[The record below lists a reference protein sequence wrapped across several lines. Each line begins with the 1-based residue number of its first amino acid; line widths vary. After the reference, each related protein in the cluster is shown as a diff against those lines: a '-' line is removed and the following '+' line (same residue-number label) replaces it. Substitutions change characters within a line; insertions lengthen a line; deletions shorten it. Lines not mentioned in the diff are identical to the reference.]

1 MRSRLDP
8 LTLLAILATLL
19 VWSSSFACISYGLRS
34 FSPGELALL
43 RFLVASLCF
52 LPAIVTGR
60 IPVPER
66 RDWPM
71 IALLGLMGITLYQ
84 VCLGTAQTRISAGA
98 AAVVIALVPGV
109 TAALAALRLGER
121 LSARAW
127 GGLGVAFLGAIL
139 ITVGAGKEIRFEPL
153 ALLALVSVFAT
164 SGYFVLQ
171 RPLMQ
176 RMTPI
181 GFTAWSLIAGAVGLL
196 PFGFHLPAAV
206 SAAPA
211 GQILSVVYL
220 GVAPSALGYILW
232 NFALSRAPVS
242 RVASFIYLQP
252 LIATLIAWAWLGQVP
267 TLIMVLGGSAA
278 VGGVILANTAG
289 ATAKRPARAACEETV

>member
-1 MRSRLDP
+1 MRTRLDL
-8 LTLLAILATLL
+8 LTLLAILGTLL
-19 VWSSSFACISYGLRS
+19 SWSSSFACISYGLRS

-52 LPAIVTGR
+52 LPAILTGR
-60 IPVPER
+60 IPVPAR

-71 IALLGLMGITLYQ
+71 VALLGLLGITLYQ

-121 LSARAW
+121 LTARAW
-127 GGLGVAFLGAIL
+127 AGLAVAFLGAIL
-139 ITVGAGKEIRFEPL
+139 ITVGAGKEIKFEPL
-153 ALLALVSVFAT
+153 ALLTLVSVFAT
-164 SGYFVLQ
+164 SLYFVLQ
-171 RPLMQ
+171 RPLQQ

-181 GFTAWSLIAGAVGLL
+181 GFTAWSLIAGTVGLL
-196 PFGFHLPAAV
+196 PFGGHLPQAIL
-206 SAAPA
+206 AAPTA
-211 GQILSVVYL
+211 QLLAVVYL
-220 GVAPSALGYILW
+220 GVAPSAAGYVLW

-252 LIATLIAWAWLGQVP
+252 LLATLIAWAWLDQVP
-267 TLIMVLGGSAA
+267 TLTMVLGGSAA
-278 VGGVILANTAG
+278 VGGVILANLSGVA
-289 ATAKRPARAACEETV
+289 AKRPIAQPAEEC